1 MPSPLHCLVV
11 DDDSTAQTLLSR
23 YVNRHAALQLVDVCD
38 GAVEAA
44 NVLSSRRVDL
54 LLLDVEMPEMS
65 GLELLE
71 TLDDPPAVV
80 LITGSEEYAVDAFD
94 LSVTDYLVKPVR
106 YARFLKAVDRVQSRL
121 SSASPSSN
129 GVGPPPGDTAPGTAP
144 SDEAEGMLTRAHM
157 PDHAFLNVGD
167 RLVRVAFDDIQ
178 FVEAKGDYKLVS
190 TASDQHMIYSTMKEL
205 EERLPSDAFMRV
217 HRSYLVRLD
226 QIEEIEGD
234 ILIIGGHEL
243 PIGPSYRQDLID
255 TIQTL

>member
-1 MPSPLHCLVV
+1 MPAPIRCLVV
-11 DDDSTAQTLLSR
+11 DDDPTAQTVLSK
-23 YVNRHAALQLVDVCD
+23 YVEQHADLQLVGVCD

-44 NVLSSRRVDL
+44 NQLSSRRVDL

-106 YARFLKAVDRVQSRL
+106 YARFLKAIDRVQSAL
-121 SSASPSSN
+121 SSSTQGNGPVPSEDLPSP
-129 GVGPPPGDTAPGTAP
+129 PDETA
-144 SDEAEGMLTRAHM
+144 GMVTRDHS

-167 RLVRVAFDDIQ
+167 RLVRVAFEDIQ
-178 FVEAKGDYKLVS
+178 FVESKGDYKLVS
-190 TASDQHMIYSTMKEL
+190 TASDQHMIHSTLKEL

-226 QIEEIEGD
+226 QIEEIGGD
-234 ILIIGGHEL
+234 VLIIDGHEI
-243 PIGPSYRQDLID
+243 PIGPSHRQDLID

>member
-1 MPSPLHCLVV
+1 MPSSIPCLVV
-11 DDDSTAQTLLSR
+11 DDDPTAQALLSR
-23 YVNRHAALQLVDVCD
+23 YVERHAALHLVDVCD

-54 LLLDVEMPEMS
+54 ILLDVEMPEMS

-94 LSVTDYLVKPVR
+94 LAVTDYLVKPVR
-106 YARFLKAVDRVQSRL
+106 YARFLKAIDRVQSEL
-121 SSASPSSN
+121 SSSS
-129 GVGPPPGDTAPGTAP
+129 AAGTAP
-144 SDEAEGMLTRAHM
+144 PDDQTAASSPDESNGLAPRESTSNHV
-157 PDHAFLNVGD
+157 FLKVGD
-167 RLVRVAFDDIQ
+167 RLIRVAFDDIQ
-178 FVEAKGDYKLVS
+178 FVESKGDYKLVS
-190 TASDQHMIYSTMKEL
+190 TSSDQHMIHSTMKDL
-205 EERLPSDAFMRV
+205 ADRLPSDAFMQV

-234 ILIIGGHEL
+234 VLFIDGHEI
-243 PIGPSYRQDLID
+243 PIGPSYRTDLID